1 MRVWTFD
8 GNLPMLR
15 VAALVFSAW
24 GLLSGCTGPPYSYSK
39 AGSDVADFRQDSDA
53 CVQEPRMSWG
63 ASGSPMIVGA
73 SSDGNRDAS
82 KLYRMCM
89 GARGWTAE
97 APR

>member
-39 AGSDVADFRQDSDA
+39 AGSDVADFRQDSYA
-53 CVQEPRMSWG
+53 CVQEPRLSGG
-63 ASGSPMIVGA
+63 ASGTPMIVGGRT
-73 SSDGNRDAS
+73 DGKREA

-89 GARGWTAE
+89 EANGWTAE
-97 APR
+97 ARR